1 VKIYLLLIDHERFFF
16 YADDSVALDDESDRD
31 LSSGP
36 PGRGVRG
43 WLQGNYQKLRSALQH
58 GESGAILWVRRV
70 WDWLHSLA
78 HPDETML
85 ARLRSA
91 RSIDLHYPASRT
103 GNEIR
108 GIWRSYLSQEWW
120 RHLLW
125 LSVNG
130 SLAPPTIAILWILP
144 GPNLIGYWFAYRAIH
159 HLLVLW
165 GIRRV
170 WRGAIPT
177 ELRAIDALDL
187 PIERDGSGQATHA
200 AVGGSPAQ
208 LHEHVAWHESSRW
221 GRRTGRSNGSALP
234 ADQPPAGSRPDGI

>member
-16 YADDSVALDDESDRD
+16 YADESATPDEQRD
-31 LSSGP
+31 GVETSGP
-36 PGRGVRG
+36 PARGVRG
-43 WLQGNYQKLRSALQH
+43 WVHGKYENLRAEWQH
-58 GESGAILWVRRV
+58 GSSGAIWWVRRA

-78 HPDETML
+78 HPDEAML

-91 RSIDLHYPASRT
+91 RRIELHHPASRA
-103 GNEIR
+103 GDEIL
-108 GIWRSYLSQEWW
+108 GIWRRYLSQEWW

-130 SLAPPTIAILWILP
+130 LLAPPTIATLWILP

-159 HLLVLW
+159 HGLVLW

-177 ELRAIDALDL
+177 ELRAINALDL
-187 PIERDGSGQATHA
+187 PIERDGDGEPCHA
-200 AVGGSPAQ
+200 ALGEKPAR
-208 LHEHVAWHESSRW
+208 LGEHVAWHESPRRW
-221 GRRTGRSNGSALP
+221 RAGKPAAPASP
-234 ADQPPAGSRPDGI
+234 ADSPPAGTRPGDT